1 MIQIACIYMLGYLPF
16 MSIEIHLHMYSIIWD
31 SSRLSI
37 DYMTECIANQ
47 NKILLYI
54 WIDSYCNL
62 KSGSTY
68 RCMHI
73 IYLQYNQGI
82 LHGQFVWRQTLR
94 FPNQLFTLCAEESA
108 AVKMLY
114 PKGFRPSVH
123 KVSSYI
129 LGCLGQVSDK
139 RRGQQSSFRK
149 FL

>member
-1 MIQIACIYMLGYLPF
+1 MLDYLPF

-31 SSRLSI
+31 SSILSI

-68 RCMHI
+68 RCMHK

-82 LHGQFVWRQTLR
+82 LHG
-94 FPNQLFTLCAEESA
+94 
-108 AVKMLY
+108 
-114 PKGFRPSVH
+114 
-123 KVSSYI
+123 
-129 LGCLGQVSDK
+129 
-139 RRGQQSSFRK
+139 
-149 FL
+149 

>member
-1 MIQIACIYMLGYLPF
+1 MLDYLPF

-31 SSRLSI
+31 SSILSI

-62 KSGSTY
+62 KNGSTY

-82 LHGQFVWRQTLR
+82 LHG
-94 FPNQLFTLCAEESA
+94 
-108 AVKMLY
+108 
-114 PKGFRPSVH
+114 
-123 KVSSYI
+123 
-129 LGCLGQVSDK
+129 
-139 RRGQQSSFRK
+139 
-149 FL
+149 